1 MKITGQAQFTKETN
15 QEKFYN
21 GSTGFQA
28 GEFTVKVKN
37 IEFNDRENR
46 YFTIV
51 FENNGAQ
58 QQTSMSQ
65 QSNPFESSGQFGYD
79 DQDLAF

>member
-1 MKITGQAQFTKETN
+1 
-15 QEKFYN
+15 
-21 GSTGFQA
+21 
-28 GEFTVKVKN
+28 
-37 IEFNDRENR
+37 
-46 YFTIV
+46 
-51 FENNGAQ
+51 

>member
-1 MKITGQAQFTKETN
+1 KKGDDVVNKPIPKTDKQKAE
-15 QEKFYN
+15 
-21 GSTGFQA
+21 
-28 GEFTVKVKN
+28 
-37 IEFNDRENR
+37 
-46 YFTIV
+46 
-51 FENNGAQ
+51 ENNGAQ